1 MNDAVVL
8 LRDVGA
14 DAATNAAGKVRP
26 NEEQLSKIDEPAA
39 DNTWHENPDF
49 SRESI
54 KNQVKSTVNKNK
66 PVDRQDLQDA
76 RDEAQSNPDAQSGA
90 TQGASVLKDRVEQG
104 IPEEKKDKARET
116 RAKTK
121 NYLDKKMPEE
131 RREQTIWRLKKIVV
145 EVQSHP
151 DCECLHI

>member
-8 LRDVGA
+8 LRDIGA

-26 NEEQLSKIDEPAA
+26 DEEQLKRIDEPAE

-49 SRESI
+49 SKENL
-54 KNQVKSTVNKNK
+54 KKQAQEKFNKNK
-66 PVDRQDLQDA
+66 PIDRQDLEDA
-76 RDEAQSNPDAQSGA
+76 RAHGEQQGDRKAGA
-90 TQGASVLKDRVEQG
+90 LEGAEVLKDRAKDG
-104 IPEEKKDKARET
+104 ISEDKKDKARET

-145 EVQSHP
+145 EVQSHS
-151 DCECLHI
+151 DCKSP